1 MRRAVCLALC
11 LVLASPRLVTPGVL
25 TLRGG
30 EDLRKLPLSVL
41 RNKAITTL
49 RLPQEEVDEALD
61 SHAPRQNLVELIERN
76 MEHTRALTLSQ
87 LCTRA
92 VKTLALPEE
101 KVNAALDQP
110 NPRQS
115 LIALIEARE
124 RQELHVI
131 TYATHKQ
138 GLLERLQHNE
148 FGIAVAT
155 LGLGE
160 TWRGYMHSKMRA
172 VLEYVKALPPERVVV
187 YLDAF
192 DTLILK
198 ETRGLVRALKTSR
211 RPSLAS
217 AGLA

>member
-1 MRRAVCLALC
+1 M
-11 LVLASPRLVTPGVL
+11 
-25 TLRGG
+25 
-30 EDLRKLPLSVL
+30 
-41 RNKAITTL
+41 
-49 RLPQEEVDEALD
+49 
-61 SHAPRQNLVELIERN
+61 
-76 MEHTRALTLSQ
+76 
-87 LCTRA
+87 
-92 VKTLALPEE
+92 
-101 KVNAALDQP
+101 
-110 NPRQS
+110 
-115 LIALIEARE
+115 
-124 RQELHVI
+124 I